1 MRTNLFFHRSGWVHW
16 MAGVACLFAV
26 LLRPAGAVEADPL
39 LLGDEEDR
47 LLVLAPHPDDEVIGA
62 GGLIQEAVELGVPV
76 KVCFLTMGDNNELA
90 FLFVRKHPVV
100 MPGAVRRMGETR
112 CAEAK
117 EAARRMGLDPER
129 DLVFLGYPDF
139 GTLRIWNDHWRD
151 VTPLRSML
159 TRSTA
164 VPYAEA
170 RTPGAAHAGEDILDD
185 LTEVIREFRPTHIAL
200 PTAADHNVDHRALYL
215 FARVAL
221 WNLEAEGIAPD
232 RLAYPVHYSRWPSP
246 RGYHPDLEEEPPAF
260 LAQSDEIGWVA
271 YSLAPYQVTN
281 KLNAIQAHRSQ
292 CLYSAGYLASF
303 ARGSEWFGDFDDIYL
318 PGGVGQEKTADGD
331 TGAYAQDDEFLE
343 ELESQDAAWH
353 QIAEQQDAEEAEV
366 GDADLDFLDRRISSD
381 GRRMTLV
388 CRFTRPVPSG
398 ARASFRFCGWRP
410 DVAFGEMPKL
420 HVRMSPR
427 KVKKLTDLNRK
438 LDPSEVLIPDGLLG
452 NEIGITVP
460 LDLLGRPEKLL
471 VAASVSSG
479 EMPLDWA
486 AWRVV
491 DFAAPGGQAPAAHP
505 EAVARPGAG
514 SEPSLHL
521 TPRVR
526 VSAPVAG
533 GPAVAAPPAQP
544 VAEAP
549 ETKTP
554 AENSG
559 SAAMRRVRSSP
570 LTGSADE
577 PVVW

>member
-1 MRTNLFFHRSGWVHW
+1 MEGMRTYRFFGRSGWIHW
-16 MAGVACLFAV
+16 VAGVACLCAV
-26 LLRPAGAVEADPL
+26 LAGVAKGIEADPL

-117 EAARRMGLDPER
+117 EAARRMDLDPER
-129 DLVFLGYPDF
+129 DVVFLGYPDF

-151 VTPLRSML
+151 VAPLRSML
-159 TRSTA
+159 TRATA

-170 RTPGAAHAGEDILDD
+170 RTPGAAYAGEDVLED
-185 LTEVIREFRPTHIAL
+185 LTEVIREFRPTHVAL

-221 WNLEAEGIAPD
+221 WNLEAEGIAPE
-232 RLAYPVHYSRWPSP
+232 RLAYPVHYPRWPSP
-246 RGYHPDLEEEPPAF
+246 RRYHPELEAEPPEF
-260 LAQSDEIGWVA
+260 LANSDEIGWLA

-281 KLNAIQAHRSQ
+281 KLNAIRAHRSQ
-292 CLYSAGYLASF
+292 CLYSAGYLESF
-303 ARGSEWFGDFDDIYL
+303 ARGSEWFGDFDDLRL
-318 PGGVGQEKTADGD
+318 PGAVGREELGDGD
-331 TGAYAQDDEFLE
+331 TGAYAQDDGFLE
-343 ELESQDAAWH
+343 ELAEQDAAWK
-353 QIAEQQDAEEAEV
+353 QIADQQDAEEAAA
-366 GDADLDFLDRRISSD
+366 GDAADLDFLDRRVSCD
-381 GRRMTLV
+381 GNELTLV
-388 CRFTRPVPSG
+388 CRFSGPVPPR

-410 DVAFGEMPKL
+410 DAAFGEMPKI
-420 HVRMSPR
+420 HVRMSSR
-427 KVKKLTDLNRK
+427 KVKKVTDLNRM
-438 LDPSEVLIPDGLLG
+438 LDPAEVSVPDGLFG

-491 DFAAPGGQAPAAHP
+491 DFAAPGGLETAS
-505 EAVARPGAG
+505 ARPGAG
-514 SEPSLHL
+514 SVPSLRL

-526 VSAPVAG
+526 ASAPAQG
-533 GPAVAAPPAQP
+533 GAAAVA
-544 VAEAP
+544 
-549 ETKTP
+549 P
-554 AENSG
+554 AEPSEAAVRG
-559 SAAMRRVRSSP
+559 AKKEPAKAAESAVQRRVRSSP
-570 LTGSADE
+570 LTGSADD

>member
-1 MRTNLFFHRSGWVHW
+1 MYRFFGRSGWIQW
-16 MAGVACLFAV
+16 FAGVACLCAA
-26 LLRPAGAVEADPL
+26 LAWRAEGVEADPL

-47 LLVLAPHPDDEVIGA
+47 LLVLAPHPDDEAIGA

-100 MPGAVRRMGETR
+100 MPGAVRKMGETR

-117 EAARRMGLDPER
+117 EAARRMGLEPER

-159 TRSTA
+159 TRATA

-170 RTPGAAHAGEDILDD
+170 RTPGAAYAGEDVLED
-185 LTEVIREFRPTHIAL
+185 LTEVIREFRPTHVAL

-221 WNLEAEGIAPD
+221 WNLEAEGIKPE

-246 RGYHPDLEEEPPAF
+246 RRYHPDLEAEPPPF
-260 LAQSDEIGWVA
+260 LAQSDEIGWQT

-292 CLYSAGYLASF
+292 CLYSGGYLESF
-303 ARGSEWFGDFDDIYL
+303 ARGSEWFGDFDDLYL
-318 PGGVGQEKTADGD
+318 PGAVGNEELEDGD

-343 ELESQDAAWH
+343 ELASQDEAW
-353 QIAEQQDAEEAEV
+353 QKIADQQDAEEAEV
-366 GDADLDFLDRRISSD
+366 GDADLDFLDRRISCD
-381 GRRMTLV
+381 GNEMTLV
-388 CRFTRPVPSG
+388 CRFSHPVSPR
-398 ARASFRFCGWRP
+398 ARVSFRFCGWRP

-427 KVKKLTDLNRK
+427 KVRSLTDLNRK
-438 LDPSEVLIPDGLLG
+438 LDPAGVRIPDGLFG

-471 VAASVSSG
+471 VAASVSAG
-479 EMPLDWA
+479 DMPLDWA
-486 AWRVV
+486 AWRAV
-491 DFAAPGGQAPAAHP
+491 DFKSRDGSAAVAAPA
-505 EAVARPGAG
+505 ARPGAG
-514 SEPSLHL
+514 SVPSLQL

-526 VSAPVAG
+526 AG
-533 GPAVAAPPAQP
+533 SGGTAAAPGAPGEPAARA
-544 VAEAP
+544 VETREAQ
-549 ETKTP
+549 KAP
-554 AENSG
+554 AKSG
-559 SAAMRRVRSSP
+559 ESAVMRRVRSTP